1 VVADPDALRRAARV
15 LEEVT
20 LARRHLV
27 VSAQDGWRGRHR
39 SAFDEDDAVLRRR
52 ADELTERLYL
62 AAAAATIELRASTCA
77 PR

>member
-1 VVADPDALRRAARV
+1 MADPDALRRAARV

-20 LARRHLV
+20 FARRQLV
-27 VSAQDGWRGRHR
+27 VRAQDGWRGRHR
-39 SAFDEDDAVLRRR
+39 SAFDEDDARLRRR

-62 AAAAATIELRASTCA
+62 TAAAIEVGGSTCA

>member
-1 VVADPDALRRAARV
+1 MADPDALRRAARV

-20 LARRHLV
+20 VARRRLV

-39 SAFDEDDAVLRRR
+39 SAFDEDDARLRQR

-62 AAAAATIELRASTCA
+62 TAASIEVGASPCG